1 MNSCSFTEKKP
12 GQLAL
17 EGELTIY
24 DAAELKDILLS
35 RLHANTALSVD
46 LSGVTELDTA
56 GVQLMLM
63 LQQESLSRGK
73 KLQWKKHS
81 TAVSQL
87 LGLLNLGSTFGAPAS
102 VVWS

>member
-1 MNSCSFTEKKP
+1 MNACSCTEAKP

-17 EGELTIY
+17 TGELTIY
-24 DAAELKDILLS
+24 DAAELRTLLLE
-35 RLHANTALSVD
+35 RLHANRELSVD

-63 LQQESLSRGK
+63 LQHESEAVGK
-73 KLQWKKHS
+73 TVQWTRHS
-81 TAVSQL
+81 PAASQVL
-87 LGLLNLGSTFGAPAS
+87 ALLNLGSTFGVPAS